1 MLVAM
6 LNPYGAWM
14 IGACILL
21 VLLIAFG
28 STLVHKLAGFNR
40 KHHVVGWDESTIY
53 VWDEDED

>member
-1 MLVAM
+1 M

-53 VWDEDED
+53 AWDEDED